1 MKLIFTLI
9 IWAILI
15 MGGLTFIKGAAMNK
29 TEAERLADD
38 EEQLRWL
45 KERRNKR
52 K

>member
-15 MGGLTFIKGAAMNK
+15 MGGLTFIKGASMNK

-45 KERRNKR
+45 KERKS
-52 K
+52 KVK